1 MIPISCKLASGDHKE
16 IMNRKPDFIA
26 MLKYYT
32 IEQDGRAMPARSGYR
47 PQLKFGFEEMQTSGQ
62 QVFLDKE
69 VVYPGD
75 TVKAEITMASP
86 MIFRSQ
92 LVCGDAFEFCEGAR
106 IIGTGRIV
114 EILNSE
120 LNASPNNDSK
130 EGADRDTKT
139 S

>member
-1 MIPISCKLASGDHKE
+1 MVDHKE
-16 IMNRKPDFIA
+16 IMDRKPDFTA
-26 MLKYYT
+26 MLKYYA
-32 IEQDGRAMPARSGYR
+32 IEQGGRTMPARSGYR

-86 MIFRSQ
+86 MIFRGR
-92 LVCGDAFEFCEGAR
+92 LVCGEAFEFREGDR
-106 IIGTGRIV
+106 IIGTGRII

-120 LNASPNNDSK
+120 LNVSPNNDSK
-130 EGADRDTKT
+130 EGADRFTKIP
-139 S
+139 